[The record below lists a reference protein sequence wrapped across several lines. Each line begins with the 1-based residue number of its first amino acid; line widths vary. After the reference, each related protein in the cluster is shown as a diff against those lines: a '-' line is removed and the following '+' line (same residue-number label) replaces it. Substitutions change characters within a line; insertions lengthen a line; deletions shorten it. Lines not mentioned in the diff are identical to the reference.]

1 MDAGT
6 RRGCAGA
13 LYRGLERR
21 RGGAGRAGAE
31 VGFDYRNALKGF
43 SATLPDAQ
51 LERLCSD
58 GRVDYVER
66 DRVMRTVAQTLPW
79 GINRIEADI
88 SSTRAG
94 NGSGAVSNVN
104 AYVIDTGIDAAHP
117 DLNVV
122 GHVNFAGGP
131 NRDCDGHGTHVAGT
145 VAARD
150 SASDVVG
157 ARGAADRG
165 ERARL

>member
-1 MDAGT
+1 
-6 RRGCAGA
+6 
-13 LYRGLERR
+13 
-21 RGGAGRAGAE
+21 
-31 VGFDYRNALKGF
+31 
-43 SATLPDAQ
+43 
-51 LERLCSD
+51 
-58 GRVDYVER
+58 
-66 DRVMRTVAQTLPW
+66 MRTVAQTLPW
-79 GINRIEADI
+79 GIDRIEADI